1 MNNTHTHTHTPQLTP
16 VELDFLTSHSS
27 AALSEFEK
35 VSSSSAA
42 GEKVLA
48 MAGSQ
53 IESAQKW
60 EIDELRAQGPHPLI
74 TATYYS
80 YVPFQLLC
88 YIIIV
93 LELV

>member
-1 MNNTHTHTHTPQLTP
+1 MHLLQLTP

-35 VSSSSAA
+35 VSSSTAA

-53 IESAQKW
+53 IESAQK
-60 EIDELRAQGPHPLI
+60 
-74 TATYYS
+74 
-80 YVPFQLLC
+80 
-88 YIIIV
+88 
-93 LELV
+93 

>member
-1 MNNTHTHTHTPQLTP
+1 MDTHTHTHSQTHTHARTHARTHSHTHTLTLQLTP

-35 VSSSSAA
+35 VSSSPAA

-53 IESAQKW
+53 IERAQK
-60 EIDELRAQGPHPLI
+60 
-74 TATYYS
+74 
-80 YVPFQLLC
+80 
-88 YIIIV
+88 
-93 LELV
+93 